1 MDQIRNYL
9 GKVFKEIG
17 FEIEIKASLKTMDFL
32 DVTFNLANKI
42 CRKYKKTMTT

>member
-1 MDQIRNYL
+1 MYQIRNYL
-9 GKVFKEIG
+9 GKVFKETG

-42 CRKYKKTMTT
+42 CRKYKKTK